1 MEQLLESVHLVAIV
15 ALAAASVLVALHV
28 TDPRT
33 RVPTSLA
40 VRMIRFG
47 WIGFAIVAA
56 SGALLY
62 SQQAGDVA
70 AELAF
75 RFKLQLLV
83 FLALNAL
90 VFQLRGSLA
99 RRDWLARL
107 QAFGSIAGWAGMVA
121 AGRLVA
127 MHA

>member
-1 MEQLLESVHLVAIV
+1 MA
-15 ALAAASVLVALHV
+15 VLVALHLSDARRV
-28 TDPRT
+28 
-33 RVPTSLA
+33 RVPASLA
-40 VRMIRFG
+40 VRAVRIS
-47 WIGFAIVAA
+47 WIGLALVAA
-56 SGALLY
+56 TGAQLY
-62 SQQAGDVA
+62 SLQAGDA
-70 AELAF
+70 AAALAF

-127 MHA
+127 VHA